1 MISGTQTS
9 IPKKLSDYLATY
21 GLWLGTT
28 ILAVYEISLVR
39 NIVDSIYTQ
48 WLFTSGRNPQVRAA
62 FEATA
67 LGQGIT
73 IVMAILAIAIIIGG
87 FEYHRKHVGEPKA
100 LRVLVWTLGI
110 QIFILVL
117 GLIL

>member
-1 MISGTQTS
+1 MTSGTQIS
-9 IPKKLSDYLATY
+9 SSKKLSDYVATY

-28 ILAVYEISLVR
+28 ILAIYEISLVR
-39 NIVDSIYTQ
+39 NIADSIFTQ
-48 WLFTSGRNPQVRAA
+48 WLLLSGRNPQIRAA

-87 FEYHRKHVGEPKA
+87 FEYHSKRVGEPKA
-100 LRVLVWTLGI
+100 LRVLAWTLGF
-110 QIFILVL
+110 QIFILVF